1 MKKIKKV
8 AAKPRKTS
16 VVENA
21 HVESDHIQTN
31 SHLESNIY
39 PKNMPMLLL
48 AMLAMGLLGGYALT
62 TLYQEQRPAATVNG
76 QNISM
81 STLQTELMRQGGQ
94 KVLDNKIT
102 ETLIF
107 QEAKNKN
114 INPTDAEI
122 NDKIKS
128 IEKDITA
135 KGQNLDN
142 LLKAQG
148 QTREDLK
155 QQVKIQTII
164 EKMFGKDIKVTEQEA
179 KDYFEKNKASYEANA
194 TYESKAKEIKDGL
207 TNQKL
212 ADKFQAWL
220 ESAKAKAKIKT
231 YLKV

>member
-1 MKKIKKV
+1 MKKIKK
-8 AAKPRKTS
+8 ATIKPKKTS

-21 HVESDHIQTN
+21 HIES
-31 SHLESNIY
+31 SHLETPSRSINENY

-48 AMLAMGLLGGYALT
+48 SMLAMGLIGGYAIT

-81 STLQTELMRQGGQ
+81 STLQTELLRQGGQ

-148 QTREDLK
+148 QTRDDLK

-164 EKMFGKDIKVTEQEA
+164 EKMFSKDINVTEQEA
-179 KDYFEKNKASYEANA
+179 KDYFEKNKASYGADV
-194 TYESKAKEIKDGL
+194 TYESKVQEIKDGL
-207 TNQKL
+207 KNQKL

-220 ESAKAKAKIKT
+220 ADAKAKAKIKT
-231 YLKV
+231 YLKA